1 MRYTVTYTRDA
12 LNALARQW
20 ITASDREA
28 ITHAGDEIDRIL
40 REDASMKGCNAGR
53 GLRQLIVA
61 PLIAEFTVE
70 EDDRRI
76 TIWDV
81 RHIGELSNGR

>member
-20 ITASDREA
+20 IAAPDRTAV
-28 ITHAGDEIDRIL
+28 TQAGDKIDQIL
-40 REDASMKGCNAGR
+40 REDPSLKGCNASR

-61 PLIAEFTVE
+61 PLIAEFAVE
-70 EDDRRI
+70 EDDRRV
-76 TIWDV
+76 TIWSV
-81 RHIGELSNGR
+81 RHIGQLTNGH